1 MVELLVSIGSNRR
14 DVDGIDASAKVNQ
27 CKRELCRLAPVRYY
41 RACDEAPLM
50 SFAAK
55 GGFAASPVS
64 PYANAV
70 VWVRAVAPL
79 SIQGV
84 ERILKG
90 AEETLGRKRPAP
102 EVEIDID
109 LLMFG
114 DEVVRQRDLERD
126 YCRIPIMISFL
137 KCISP
142 AMPAKLL
149 SLLLGSVLK

>member
-1 MVELLVSIGSNRR
+1 MVELLISIGSNRR
-14 DVDGIDASAKVNQ
+14 NVGGIDASVKVTQ
-27 CKRELCRLAPVRYY
+27 CKIELCRLAPVRYY
-41 RACDEAPLM
+41 RAGDEAPMM

-55 GGFAASPVS
+55 GGFVASPVS

-70 VWVRAVAPL
+70 VWVSAVAPL

-84 ERILKG
+84 ERVLKG

-126 YCRIPIMISFL
+126 YCRIPIMISLL
-137 KCISP
+137 KCLSP
-142 AMPAKLL
+142 TLPAKLL
-149 SLLLGSVLK
+149 SLLLEAALR

>member
-1 MVELLVSIGSNRR
+1 MELLISIGSNRR
-14 DVDGIDASAKVNQ
+14 SVDGIDASVKVMQ
-27 CKRELCRLAPVRYY
+27 CRRELCRLAPVRYN

-55 GGFAASPVS
+55 GGFAASPVL

-90 AEETLGRKRPAP
+90 AEETLGRRRPAP

-114 DEVVRQRDLERD
+114 DEVVRQRDLQRD
-126 YCRIPIMISFL
+126 YCRLPVVVSLI
-137 KCISP
+137 KGVSP
-142 AMPAKLL
+142 ALCPALM
-149 SLLLGSVLK
+149 SLLLKAGH